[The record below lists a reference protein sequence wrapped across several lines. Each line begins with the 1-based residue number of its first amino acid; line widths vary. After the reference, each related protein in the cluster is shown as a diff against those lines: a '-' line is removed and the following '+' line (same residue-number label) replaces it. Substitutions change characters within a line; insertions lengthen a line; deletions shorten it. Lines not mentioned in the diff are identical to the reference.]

1 MASVPSSFK
10 RCDCNAQQD
19 VPFLCHGSEQLMQ
32 TGVVWVNLSHSE
44 EEDKG
49 EVILNTVIPR
59 PPPATK
65 ASCCKPR

>member
-44 EEDKG
+44 EDKA
-49 EVILNTVIPR
+49 EVILNTMIPR

>member
-19 VPFLCHGSEQLMQ
+19 VPFLCHSSEELMH

-44 EEDKG
+44 EDKG
-49 EVILNTVIPR
+49 EVILNTMIPR